1 MHYIKHLL
9 LFIII
14 TGSLG
19 IQAKDNPSDTQQLGA
34 LVESITSLSAKFE
47 QRTIDA
53 NGIEMQRASGMFQIA
68 QPSNL
73 RWIVTDPMPQQVISD
88 GQTLWL
94 YDEDLEQVIVQ
105 PFKSNFDATPMLLFS
120 GDLQQLSRT
129 YHVSQISDGSFEL
142 NPKQNVSLFVSIQL
156 HFDKKLPR
164 LIILTD
170 DLGQTTKI
178 TLADVS
184 QNPAISA
191 DQFTFKIPDYIDVIR
206 ND

>member
-34 LVESITSLSAKFE
+34 LLEPITSLSAEFE

-53 NGIEMQRASGMFQIA
+53 NGIEVQRASGLFQIA
-68 QPSNL
+68 QPTNL
-73 RWIVTDPMPQQVISD
+73 RWTVTDPMPQQVISD

-105 PFKSNFDATPMLLFS
+105 PFESNFDATPVLLFS

-129 YHVSQISDGSFEL
+129 YHVSQISEGSFEL
-142 NPKQNVSLFVSIQL
+142 SPKQNDNLFTSIQL
-156 HFDKKLPR
+156 HFNKKLPR

-170 DLGQTTKI
+170 NLSQTTKI

-184 QNPAISA
+184 LNPAISA
-191 DQFTFKIPDYIDVIR
+191 DQFTFQIPDHIDVIR

>member
-9 LFIII
+9 LIIII

-19 IQAKDNPSDTQQLGA
+19 IQAKDNPSDSQQLGV
-34 LVESITSLSAKFE
+34 LLEPITSLSAEFE

-53 NGIEMQRASGMFQIA
+53 NGIEVQRASGIFQIA

-73 RWIVTDPMPQQVISD
+73 RWTLTDPMPQQVISD

-105 PFKSNFDATPMLLFS
+105 PFENNFDATPALLFS
-120 GDLQQLSRT
+120 GDLQQLNLT
-129 YHVSQISDGSFEL
+129 YHVSRISEGSFEL
-142 NPKQNVSLFVSIQL
+142 RPKQNDSLFASIQL
-156 HFDKKLPR
+156 HFDNTLPR

-170 DLGQTTKI
+170 NLGQTTKI

-184 QNPAISA
+184 LNPAISA
-191 DQFTFKIPDYIDVIR
+191 DQFTFQIPDHIDVIR

>member
-142 NPKQNVSLFVSIQL
+142 NPKQNDSLFVSIQL

>member
-19 IQAKDNPSDTQQLGA
+19 IQAKDNPSDTQQLGT
-34 LVESITSLSAKFE
+34 LVEPITSLSAKFE

-105 PFKSNFDATPMLLFS
+105 PFKSNFDATPVLLFS

-129 YHVSQISDGSFEL
+129 YHVSQISERSFEL
-142 NPKQNVSLFVSIQL
+142 NPKQNDSLFVSIQL
-156 HFDKKLPR
+156 HFDKALPR

-170 DLGQTTKI
+170 NLGQTTKI

-184 QNPAISA
+184 LNPVILA

>member
-34 LVESITSLSAKFE
+34 LLEPITSLSAEFE

-53 NGIEMQRASGMFQIA
+53 NGIEVQRASGLFQIA
-68 QPSNL
+68 QPTNL
-73 RWIVTDPMPQQVISD
+73 RWTVTDPMPQQVISD

-105 PFKSNFDATPMLLFS
+105 PFESNFDATSVLLFS

-129 YHVSQISDGSFEL
+129 YHVSQISEGSFEL
-142 NPKQNVSLFVSIQL
+142 SPKQNDNLFTSIQL
-156 HFDKKLPR
+156 HFNKKLPR

-170 DLGQTTKI
+170 NLSQTTKI

-184 QNPAISA
+184 LNPAISA
-191 DQFTFKIPDYIDVIR
+191 DQFTFQIPDHIDVIR